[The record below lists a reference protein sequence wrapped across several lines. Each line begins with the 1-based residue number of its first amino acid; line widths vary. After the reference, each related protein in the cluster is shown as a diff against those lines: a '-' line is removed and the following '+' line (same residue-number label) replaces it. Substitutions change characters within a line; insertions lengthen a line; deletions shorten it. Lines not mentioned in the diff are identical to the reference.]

1 MEPINLFSNSDN
13 TENISTCSICYNNL
27 IDNKYKLQDCNHEF
41 HSDCIITWFRLGKSS
56 CPLCRN
62 NNSPY
67 SRYCPVPKEDEIFKM
82 ILNYSKKKT
91 ANKEVVKIIDK
102 YKNIKK
108 RYINSQK
115 ENKNYRKQF
124 EEENK
129 KIVSEYKKI
138 RKIYCKK
145 QWQLSREERTL
156 KIKLRKIKEE
166 ICSIPIIPL
175 KLK

>member
-13 TENISTCSICYNNL
+13 TENIPTCSICYNNL
-27 IDNKYKLQDCNHEF
+27 TDNKYKLQDCDHEF
-41 HSDCIITWFRLGKSS
+41 HSDCIINWFRTGKSS
-56 CPLCRN
+56 CPLCRSSN
-62 NNSPY
+62 FFQY
-67 SRYCPVPKEDEIFKM
+67 SPVPKEDEIFKM
-82 ILNYSKKKT
+82 ILNYSKKKR
-91 ANKEVVKIIDK
+91 ANKEVVKTIDK
-102 YKNIKK
+102 YKNTKK
-108 RYINSQK
+108 RYIKSKK
-115 ENKNYRKQF
+115 EIKNYTKQF

-145 QWQLSREERTL
+145 QSQLLRKERTL

-175 KLK
+175 RIK